1 MKYKVKN
8 VEVKPNSSEEH
19 SISVEIELEIFA
31 RAFGSKEVN
40 LIQDMYSPSVN
51 LKINEKM
58 QSTMVNMKNTR
69 TTVTIKEKVSLDDVE
84 YNKVNAISV
93 NTMITEK
100 NVLKDMVKVNGTM
113 DFKVVLAND
122 EDTDLRTKEFNIP
135 FNFSQEID
143 GIDSNS
149 MVDIE
154 LENTY
159 KEFTKDN
166 MEGKINVNL
175 EANTN
180 SYNIRNIG
188 VIDNVEETEYTDDNP
203 YSMVIYFV
211 KPNDTLWK
219 IAKKYRSTVSDI
231 ARINNIENPEKISVG
246 MQLFIPKCSMHRV
259 ETPANV

>member
-8 VEVKPNSSEEH
+8 VEIKPNSSEEH

-31 RAFGSKEVN
+31 RAFGDKEISI
-40 LIQDMYSPSVN
+40 IQDMYSPSVN
-51 LKINEKM
+51 LKFNEKV
-58 QSTMVNMKNTR
+58 QSTMVNMRNTKS
-69 TTVTIKEKVSLDDVE
+69 TVNIKEKVNLDDVE
-84 YNKVNAISV
+84 YNKVNAIYV
-93 NTMITEK
+93 NATIDEK
-100 NVLKDMVKVNGTM
+100 NILKDMVKVNGTM
-113 DFKVVLAND
+113 QFRVALAND
-122 EDTDLRTKEFNIP
+122 EDTDLRTKEFEIP
-135 FNFSQEID
+135 FSFSQEID

-175 EANTN
+175 GVNTN
-180 SYNIRNIG
+180 SYNIRNMG
-188 VIDNVEETEYTDDNP
+188 VIENVEDAEYTDDSP

-231 ARINNIENPEKISVG
+231 ARINNIENPDKISVG
-246 MQLFIPKCSMHRV
+246 TQLFIPKCSIHRI